1 MERKQACSR
10 VTTFPLCLCRAAAHP
25 GFPESPASG
34 TVDPGLGTSNRAR
47 PLPTSAAKIHN
58 IQKNHDIEV
67 WLEEFMK
74 HLDLP
79 LARRSLIKGAGLGLG
94 AGMVGALA
102 GATAAPQAAAAATPE
117 GGEIWS
123 SEYWTKKGDIP
134 LWMFRK
140 RVGAPKAGEPSRP
153 VLFFVHGSSVTSRS
167 FDLNVPGHGEYS
179 VMNEFAR
186 YGFDCWTMDHENYGK
201 SGRTS
206 GNSDIASGVEDLKAA
221 VEVVARET
229 GRQKYHFLG
238 ESSGALRAGA
248 YAMVAPER
256 ADRLVL
262 AAFTYKG
269 EGSPTLTK
277 RAEQVDYYRTHNM
290 RKRDREM
297 IRSIATRDKPGTSDA
312 AAVEALAD
320 AEMPFG
326 DQIPTGTYLDMTANL
341 PVVHPQKVQSPV
353 LLVRGEFD
361 GIATVADLEEF
372 FNLLPNGDR
381 QFIILPGTA
390 HSVALATNRQLFW
403 HVTRAFLTMP
413 TPIAT

>member
-1 MERKQACSR
+1 VITCATAPQ
-10 VTTFPLCLCRAAAHP
+10 
-25 GFPESPASG
+25 
-34 TVDPGLGTSNRAR
+34 
-47 PLPTSAAKIHN
+47 KIHN
-58 IQKNHDIEV
+58 IQKIHDIKV
-67 WLEEFMK
+67 WLEEPMK
-74 HLDLP
+74 HLDRP
-79 LARRSLIKGAGLGLG
+79 LARRSVIKGAGLGLG
-94 AGMVGALA
+94 AGMIGALA
-102 GATAAPQAAAAATPE
+102 DATAQSAAAATPE
-117 GGEIWS
+117 GGDIWS
-123 SEYWTKKGDIP
+123 SEYWAKKGDVP

-229 GRQKYHFLG
+229 GRRKYHFLG

-248 YAMVAPER
+248 YAMAAPDR

-269 EGSPTLTK
+269 EGSPTLAK

-297 IRSIATRDKPGTSDA
+297 IRSIATRDKPGTSDP
-312 AAVEALAD
+312 AAVEALVD

-341 PVVHPQKVQSPV
+341 PVVHPQKVLSPV

-403 HVTRAFLTMP
+403 HVAQAFLTMP

>member
-1 MERKQACSR
+1 MA
-10 VTTFPLCLCRAAAHP
+10 
-25 GFPESPASG
+25 
-34 TVDPGLGTSNRAR
+34 N
-47 PLPTSAAKIHN
+47 
-58 IQKNHDIEV
+58 
-67 WLEEFMK
+67 
-74 HLDLP
+74 LDQL
-79 LARRSLIKGAGLGLG
+79 LARRAVIKGAGLGLV
-94 AGMVGALA
+94 AGGLA
-102 GATAAPQAAAAATPE
+102 GAIATQSAAAATTE

-123 SEYWTKKGDIP
+123 SEYWAKKGDVP
-134 LWMFRK
+134 LWMYRK
-140 RVGAPKAGEPSRP
+140 RLGAPKAGEPSRP
-153 VLFFVHGSSVTSRS
+153 VLFFVHGSSISSRV
-167 FDLNVPGHGEYS
+167 FDLNVPGHGDYS

-186 YGFDCWTMDHENYGK
+186 QGFDCWTMDHENYGK

-206 GNSDIASGVEDLKAA
+206 GNADIASGVEDLKAA
-221 VEVVARET
+221 VEIVARET

-256 ADRLVL
+256 ADRLVF

-277 RAEQVDYYRTHNM
+277 RAEQLAYFRSHNM
-290 RKRDREM
+290 RKRDRDM

-320 AEMPFG
+320 VEMQFG
-326 DQIPTGTYLDMTANL
+326 DQVPTGTYLDMTANL
-341 PVVHPQKVQSPV
+341 PEVHPEKVLAPV
-353 LLVRGEFD
+353 LLVRGEYD
-361 GIATVADLEEF
+361 GIATIADLEEF
-372 FNLLPNGDR
+372 YNRLPNGDR

>member
-1 MERKQACSR
+1 
-10 VTTFPLCLCRAAAHP
+10 
-25 GFPESPASG
+25 
-34 TVDPGLGTSNRAR
+34 
-47 PLPTSAAKIHN
+47 
-58 IQKNHDIEV
+58 
-67 WLEEFMK
+67 MK
-74 HLDLP
+74 HLDRP

-94 AGMVGALA
+94 AGVVGALA
-102 GATAAPQAAAAATPE
+102 GVTAPSAVAATAE

-123 SEYWTKKGDIP
+123 SEYWAKKGDIP
-134 LWMFRK
+134 LWMYRK

-206 GNSDIASGVEDLKAA
+206 GNSDIASGAQDLKAA
-221 VEVVARET
+221 VEIVARET
-229 GRQKYHFLG
+229 GQRKYHFLG

-248 YAMVAPER
+248 YAMMAPER
-256 ADRLVL
+256 VDRLVL

-277 RAEQVDYYRTHNM
+277 RAEQLDYYRSHNM
-290 RKRDREM
+290 RKRDRDM
-297 IRSIATRDKPGTSDA
+297 IRSISTRDKPGTSDP

-320 AEMPFG
+320 VEMQFG

-341 PVVHPQKVQSPV
+341 PVVDPKKVLSPV

-372 FNLLPNGDR
+372 YNLLPNGDR

-403 HVTRAFLTMP
+403 HVTKAFLTMP

>member
-1 MERKQACSR
+1 MI
-10 VTTFPLCLCRAAAHP
+10 
-25 GFPESPASG
+25 ESG
-34 TVDPGLGTSNRAR
+34 Y
-47 PLPTSAAKIHN
+47 
-58 IQKNHDIEV
+58 
-67 WLEEFMK
+67 
-74 HLDLP
+74 P
-79 LARRSLIKGAGLGLG
+79 LARRTLLKGIGAGGLG
-94 AGMVGALA
+94 V
-102 GATAAPQAAAAATPE
+102 ATAAAMPAQAATAVPSE

-123 SEYWTKKGDIP
+123 SEYWARKGDIP
-134 LWMFRK
+134 LWMYRK
-140 RVGAPKAGEPSRP
+140 RIGAPKAGEPARP
-153 VLFFVHGSSVTSRS
+153 VVFFVHGSSVTSRV
-167 FDLNVPGHGEYS
+167 FDLNVPGRGEYS

-206 GNSDIASGVEDLKAA
+206 GNSDIASGVEDLK
-221 VEVVARET
+221 VAIEIITRET
-229 GRQKYHFLG
+229 GQQKIHFVG

-256 ADRLVL
+256 VGRLVF

-277 RAEQVDYYRTHNM
+277 RAEQVDYYRSHNM
-290 RKRDREM
+290 RKRDRDM
-297 IRSIATRDKPGTSDA
+297 IRSIATRDKPGTSDPV
-312 AAVEALAD
+312 AVEALAD

-341 PVVHPQKVQSPV
+341 PVVHPEKVLAPV
-353 LLVRGEFD
+353 LLVRGEYD

-372 FNLLPNGDR
+372 FNKLPNGDR

-390 HSVALATNRQLFW
+390 HSVVLATNRQLFW

-413 TPIAT
+413 APIAT